1 MRKKDKKVP
10 LVKSVYHAFEL
21 LEQFRG
27 DSGELSLSEL
37 GRRLQLPKNNVF
49 RLLAT
54 LESRRFIE
62 QDPITGNYRLGLKAF
77 HLSRMVARQM
87 RLVNRARPTMETMAR
102 ECNETVCLA
111 VLREFS
117 IVCLEAVECIQ
128 PVRFVPP
135 IGIKLPA
142 HCTAAGKVQL
152 AHLPEEKVTKLFAE
166 HQSEHASLNTMI
178 DIACFFE
185 HLHRVKQQ
193 GYAVN
198 QEELEVG
205 VVCVAAPVRD
215 YSSNVVGAVVIPGPI
230 TRFSDERINEEIVP
244 LVIKG
249 AEDISSQLGYF

>member
-1 MRKKDKKVP
+1 MKRKNKTVP
-10 LVKSVYHAFEL
+10 LIKSVDHAFEL

-27 DSGELSLSEL
+27 DVNELSLSEL

-62 QDPITGNYRLGLKAF
+62 QNAATGSYRLGLKAF

-87 RLVNRARPTMETMAR
+87 RLVSRARPTMEAMVR

-117 IVCLEAVECIQ
+117 IVCLDAVECSH
-128 PVRFVPP
+128 PVRVMPP
-135 IGIKLPA
+135 IGIRLPA

-152 AHLPEEKVTKLFAE
+152 AHLPEERLAKFL
-166 HQSEHASLNTMI
+166 SEHRLERNTPYTI
-178 DIACFFE
+178 TDPTSFLE
-185 HLHRVKQQ
+185 HLQQVKRQ

-198 QEELEVG
+198 EEEMEAGVTCVG
-205 VVCVAAPVRD
+205 APVRD
-215 YSSNVVGAVVIPGPI
+215 YSSNVVGAVILPGPV
-230 TRFSDERINEEIVP
+230 TRFRDDRVNEVLIP
-244 LVIKG
+244 LALKG
-249 AEDISSQLGYF
+249 AEEISRHLGYI